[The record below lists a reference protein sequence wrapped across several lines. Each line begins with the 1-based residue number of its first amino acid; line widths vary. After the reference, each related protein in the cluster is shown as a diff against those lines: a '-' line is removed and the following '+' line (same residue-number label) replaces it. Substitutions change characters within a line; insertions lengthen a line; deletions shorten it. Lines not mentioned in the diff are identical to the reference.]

1 MPKKLNLSQINNK
14 VRLLANR
21 LESFTWKKKPIKR
34 KDLPIKKKTI
44 FLAIRDPKL
53 KELKKNKW
61 SHEKVKI
68 NWVLTQ

>member
-1 MPKKLNLSQINNK
+1 
-14 VRLLANR
+14 
-21 LESFTWKKKPIKR
+21 
-34 KDLPIKKKTI
+34 LPIKKKTI

-53 KELKKNKW
+53 IELKKNKW

>member
-1 MPKKLNLSQINNK
+1 MPEKVSLTQINYK
-14 VRLLANR
+14 VRLLAHR
-21 LESFTWKKKPIKR
+21 LKSFTSKKKPIKR